1 MLLTRSFRLSI
12 GVAVVVV
19 ATGCAGGDDGEIE
32 AIELK
37 VGDCF
42 NEAVEESLTVQSV
55 MVVPCEEE
63 HDFEVYH
70 AFDLEDGAYPGVAG
84 IEDLWIAGCLDRFEG
99 FVGLPFDESVLD
111 ISAIFPTEETWNG
124 LDDREV
130 VCSVTAVDRAPRAGS
145 AAGVGV

>member
-1 MLLTRSFRLSI
+1 MLLTRSFRLSV
-12 GVAVVVV
+12 GVALVVV
-19 ATGCAGGDDGEIE
+19 AAGCAGGDDGEIE
-32 AIELK
+32 AIELE

-63 HDFEVYH
+63 HDFEVYY

-130 VCSVTAVDRAPRAGS
+130 VCSVTAVDRVPRTGS